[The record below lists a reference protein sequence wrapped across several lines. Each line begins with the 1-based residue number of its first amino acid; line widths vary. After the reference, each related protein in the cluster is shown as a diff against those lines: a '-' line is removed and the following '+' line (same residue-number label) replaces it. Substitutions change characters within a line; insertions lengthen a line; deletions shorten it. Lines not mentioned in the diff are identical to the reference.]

1 MKISLLE
8 KLGTWNRLII
18 EYTQAQP
25 LNSAGAYY
33 SLRIFIG
40 SSSTSRIYFADS
52 AGTASPPAL
61 FFGVTNMV
69 LDFCSKV
76 MDGTTPTTRE
86 TNKDGNFDVLNFL
99 WFAGPGGVYQNTSGT
114 NNSRLSSYNFLYLI
128 ADPNCLQTAFL
139 YSNQRSCLLCATGYY
154 LYNKACYAT
163 CPADTLP
170 HEDTKSCQS
179 KY

>member
-1 MKISLLE
+1 MKILLLE
-8 KLGTWNRLII
+8 KLGEWNRLII

-33 SLRIFIG
+33 SLRIFVG

-76 MDGTTPTTRE
+76 IDGTTPTTRE
-86 TNKDGNFDVLNFL
+86 INKDGNFDILNFL
-99 WFAGPGGVYQNTSGT
+99 WFSGPSGVYQNTTGT
-114 NNSRLSSYNFLYLI
+114 YSRLSSS
-128 ADPNCLQTAFL
+128 
-139 YSNQRSCLLCATGYY
+139 SNHLSI
-154 LYNKACYAT
+154 
-163 CPADTLP
+163 
-170 HEDTKSCQS
+170 S
-179 KY
+179 